1 MNFDELYALYGVQT
15 EWNKVLSDREI
26 FAEEPLD
33 INEKVVSQESTYTF
47 SEWEKL
53 TTETTKIDDISFQS
67 WLHIQK
73 EETVIN
79 EVIYPSQKEN
89 QSQTVHQD
97 TFLDT
102 FEYPI
107 QTSSEKEEVLG
118 DSNNENILENQNMFT
133 EPFIDNNSDW
143 VSEHEEIVTDSW
155 TETFSGSENNEFRAA
170 IEKQAGTSIKRP
182 KINVIASQSE
192 ETPLET
198 LMGVKNESSN
208 EANNDTYYTQWTN
221 IVDSSYHPN
230 SESKHHIVMNPFKWA
245 KVFSEIKI
253 FIVLF
258 FTVFSTFF
266 FFTNAKLV
274 MITVNDIMGNSWDW
288 TVSLITGEH
297 NVADPISHK
306 QEKLADLEESFQ
318 NIQKYKREEQ
328 DIALNMQDFLNQQQ
342 EAHLLNFNT
351 LPPNNRLIVPDLG
364 INVPLI
370 DIPSMWEEDFE
381 NGNFDEELMHGVVKY
396 PTTAAPWSQWN
407 SLIFWHSSSE
417 WWKHNEY
424 WFIFRNLPRLQP
436 GQKIQVIWNGQ
447 LTTYEMVER
456 KVVNPKEV
464 GNYYHEFVRDWE
476 YYLTLMGCYPIWS
489 SSQRMMVVAK
499 KVTNE

>member
-1 MNFDELYALYGVQT
+1 MNFDELYALYWVQT

-33 INEKVVSQESTYTF
+33 IDERVVIQESTAVF

-53 TTETTKIDDISFQS
+53 ATETTKIDDITFQS
-67 WLHIQK
+67 WVHIQRK
-73 EETVIN
+73 GTVVNAFDYPLHEDKQETQ
-79 EVIYPSQKEN
+79 EPS
-89 QSQTVHQD
+89 S
-97 TFLDT
+97 DT
-102 FEYPI
+102 FEYPLEN
-107 QTSSEKEEVLG
+107 SSVKEESSVFKVI
-118 DSNNENILENQNMFT
+118 SNN
-133 EPFIDNNSDW
+133 PASDG
-143 VSEHEEIVTDSW
+143 VINDKE
-155 TETFSGSENNEFRAA
+155 ETFNGFENSQFRAA
-170 IEKQAGTSIKRP
+170 VEKQAGTNIKRP
-182 KINVIASQSE
+182 KVNVIASQAK
-192 ETPLET
+192 ETPMET
-198 LMGVKNESSN
+198 LMGIKEESSG
-208 EANNDTYYTQWTN
+208 EEIPETENNDYYTQWTQIIDN
-221 IVDSSYHPN
+221 SYQSNHW
-230 SESKHHIVMNPFKWA
+230 SEHHIIMNPFKWA

-274 MITVNDIMGNSWDW
+274 MITVNDIVGNNWDSA
-288 TVSLITGEH
+288 VSLITEEH
-297 NVADPISHK
+297 KVADPISHK

-396 PTTAAPWSQWN
+396 PTTAAPWSQGN

-499 KVTNE
+499 KITNE

>member
-1 MNFDELYALYGVQT
+1 MNFDELYALYWVQT

-33 INEKVVSQESTYTF
+33 VNEKVVIQGSTTTS
-47 SEWEKL
+47 SEWEKS
-53 TTETTKIDDISFQS
+53 TTEVTKINDITFQS
-67 WLHIQK
+67 WLYINE
-73 EETVIN
+73 EETAIN
-79 EVIYPSQKEN
+79 EISYTSQEEDQN
-89 QSQTVHQD
+89 ETI
-97 TFLDT
+97 DT
-102 FEYPI
+102 FEYLI
-107 QTSSEKEEVLG
+107 QSPSVKEELYESHKENII
-118 DSNNENILENQNMFT
+118 DNQNTFSEPLINNERSDEIT
-133 EPFIDNNSDW
+133 EY
-143 VSEHEEIVTDSW
+143 EEIATNSW
-155 TETFSGSENNEFRAA
+155 EEEFSGNENNEFRAA
-170 IEKQAGTSIKRP
+170 IEKQSGNTIKRP
-182 KINVIASQSE
+182 KVNVIASQSE

-208 EANNDTYYTQWTN
+208 EANNDVYYTQWTN
-221 IVDSSYHPN
+221 IVDSSYHSN
-230 SESKHHIVMNPFKWA
+230 HESKHHIVMNPFKWA

-274 MITVNDIMGNSWDW
+274 MITVNDIMGNGWEW

-396 PTTAAPWSQWN
+396 PTTAAPWSQGN

-436 GQKIQVIWNGQ
+436 GQKIQVIWDGQ
-447 LTTYEMVER
+447 LTTYEMIER
-456 KVVNPKEV
+456 KVVNPKDV
-464 GNYYHEFVRDWE
+464 WNYYHEFVRDWE
-476 YYLTLMGCYPIWS
+476 YYLTLMGCYPIGS

-499 KVTNE
+499 KVSN